1 MVEEF
6 TIEGPWEEIAARA
19 EEFAGRRVRLT
30 LVAGS
35 QRKVAGGLQGRQRW
49 IDPLTLPEAQGE
61 SAERVAPK
69 SIEEK
74 IQERA
79 AQIPDEEW
87 DNLPADL
94 LDRLDHY
101 LYGTQ
106 DR

>member
-30 LVAGS
+30 VVLGTLGEAAEGS
-35 QRKVAGGLQGRQRW
+35 
-49 IDPLTLPEAQGE
+49 T
-61 SAERVAPK
+61 PK

-101 LYGTQ
+101 LYGTP